1 MQQNLETSEKLFNF
15 VATND
20 SYKSNK
26 FHNLTTIYMGKGFIK
41 STETRYIDENGQERV
56 VTTQKEYAYKSN
68 EDSFYM
74 VFIKFVK
81 WMYGIKSVSALKL
94 LPRLLEMAQ
103 FNTGEI
109 SLSTGMRAQLMTELN
124 LSKSVFTRALNELLE
139 NGALFPKVLV
149 TKNEDGSETKTEIKG
164 EYIVNP
170 EMFWKGD
177 LKKRRQLTIIMKSEL
192 EDEEQEEYN
201 FEEQKEF

>member
-1 MQQNLETSEKLFNF
+1 
-15 VATND
+15 
-20 SYKSNK
+20 
-26 FHNLTTIYMGKGFIK
+26 
-41 STETRYIDENGQERV
+41 
-56 VTTQKEYAYKSN
+56 
-68 EDSFYM
+68 
-74 VFIKFVK
+74 
-81 WMYGIKSVSALKL
+81 MYGIKSVSALKL

-149 TKNEDGSETKTEIKG
+149 TKNKDGSETRTEIKG